1 MSPLDIEKLQLL
13 AAANLH
19 SRIATNSY
27 PGRGVVLGE
36 NDEGTHAI
44 GATWTMGRGPDSR
57 NRLYKKDDNGRVWTV
72 AADPSKVRPEQA
84 KNILYTAMNERPW
97 CYAFS
102 NGYQTDDVLVPTTCV
117 PGGLMTALSLQ
128 RFENDFPNST
138 SRITGRISCVLGSRP
153 TFELVIQ
160 KRMEFSEACESHYSH
175 YLEIPAGYGRCLTT
189 YERDDNPLPSFQ
201 GNPYLIPLHGSIADV
216 SDALWGVLDETNRVS
231 LAVKFINLKTGDS
244 EVVLRN
250 KYEEVTA

>member
-1 MSPLDIEKLQLL
+1 MDATDFKKLRLL
-13 AAANLH
+13 AEENLN
-19 SRIATNSY
+19 SRLRSVSY
-27 PGRGVVLGE
+27 PGRGVVVGM
-36 NDEGTHAI
+36 NDEGTYAI
-44 GATWTMGRGPDSR
+44 GVTWTMGRSPDSR

-72 AADPSKVRPEQA
+72 AADPAKVKPEQA
-84 KNILYTAMNERPW
+84 KNILYTAMSERPW
-97 CYAFS
+97 CFAFS
-102 NGYQTDDVLVPTTCV
+102 NGFQTDDVLIPATCV
-117 PGGLMTALSLQ
+117 PGGLMTALSCQ

-153 TFELVIQ
+153 TFEMVIQ
-160 KRMEFSEACESHYSH
+160 KRMEFSEMCESHYSH
-175 YLEIPAGYGRCLTT
+175 YLGIPLGHGYCLTT

-201 GNPYLIPLHGSIADV
+201 GNPYLISLHGSIADV

-250 KYEEVTA
+250 KYEEVSA